1 MFSFLVGR
9 LQIRFLGYMA
19 KYMVHIVEKAFKDIL
34 GKISLKIFKYIAG
47 KLLAPKVPDVKIS

>member
-1 MFSFLVGR
+1 
-9 LQIRFLGYMA
+9 MA

-34 GKISLKIFKYIAG
+34 GKISLKIFKYISG

>member
-1 MFSFLVGR
+1 MV
-9 LQIRFLGYMA
+9 

-34 GKISLKIFKYIAG
+34 GKISLKIFKYISG